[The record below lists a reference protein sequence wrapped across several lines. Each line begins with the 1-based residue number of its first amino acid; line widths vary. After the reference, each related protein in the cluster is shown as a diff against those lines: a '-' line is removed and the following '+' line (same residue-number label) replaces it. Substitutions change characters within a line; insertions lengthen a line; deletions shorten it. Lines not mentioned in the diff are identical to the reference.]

1 MLITGITVISVVGI
15 GVLIYNKLRVKY
27 WKFSDNYWGV
37 DESSKL
43 GFIGD
48 SKPPFKEGD
57 KINVS
62 QNSGAKYNQYDGT
75 TTVSSVLKTDKG
87 WVVFVPK
94 AYKGAS
100 PENGGVI
107 KGLKK

>member
-1 MLITGITVISVVGI
+1 
-15 GVLIYNKLRVKY
+15 VLILGWLIFIIAGTFGSSYILL
-27 WKFSDNYWGV
+27 GV
-37 DESSKL
+37 IIWR
-43 GFIGD
+43 IGRLVN
-48 SKPPFKEGD
+48 D

-75 TTVSSVLKTDKG
+75 TTLSSILKTDKG

-94 AYKGAS
+94 VYMGAS

-107 KGLKK
+107 KG